1 MRSPLRVTA
10 KKSKALSAL
19 KTIIPLDSVIHSFLF
34 FDGNMEIELAHDG
47 RFVVAHTN
55 KYVIH
60 EFWYCVRENAAR
72 IVSAAEHFQ
81 PIEDKNI
88 FYLLQESWPKYH
100 DPFVRS
106 ALFLLL
112 NRYSSTGRISSGE
125 FDPEAYRPTDLVN
138 VQRVGFSNLHLAYDK
153 EDDYLDSIDNIHGR
167 CDFVFLPIGHYSLN
181 YMEDGRPEGFEDTTV
196 IHRDVKKMME
206 KTSHKVVLWYKASDR
221 LLRLYRDYKMY
232 FIDKWGRIVE
242 DSDIAEEVL
251 IVNF

>member
-10 KKSKALSAL
+10 KKFRALSAL
-19 KTIIPLDSVIHSFLF
+19 KTIIPLDSVVHSFLL
-34 FDGNMEIELAHDG
+34 FDGNMEIGLAHDG

-60 EFWYCVRENAAR
+60 EFWYCVREDAQR

-112 NRYSSTGRISSGE
+112 NRYSSTGRISSG
-125 FDPEAYRPTDLVN
+125 
-138 VQRVGFSNLHLAYDK
+138 FSNLHLVYDK
-153 EDDYLDSIDNIHGR
+153 EENYLDSIDKIQGR
-167 CDFVFLPIGHYSLN
+167 CDFVFVPIGDYSLN
-181 YMEDGRPEGFEDTTV
+181 YMEEGRAEGFEDTTV
-196 IHRDVKKMME
+196 IHREIKKTME
-206 KTSHKVVLWYKASDR
+206 KTSRKIILWYKTSDS

-232 FIDKWGRIVE
+232 FIDKWGRRVE
-242 DSDIAEEVL
+242 DKSSAEEVL